1 YYIGYQYGGIM
12 TNKWIAYGQNIPIIR
27 IEEMYLTRAECN
39 LRLNSTVGALPV
51 DDLAMINNPDR
62 TGQPVILLPTL
73 DDVLKQRRLE
83 LAFEGVNFHDILR
96 LKESTGGVEWNDD
109 LLTLPIPQREIDAT
123 QGSLVQN
130 PGYF

>member
-1 YYIGYQYGGIM
+1 
-12 TNKWIAYGQNIPIIR
+12 
-27 IEEMYLTRAECN
+27 MYLTRAECN

-109 LLTLPIPQREIDAT
+109 LLTLPIPEREIDAT